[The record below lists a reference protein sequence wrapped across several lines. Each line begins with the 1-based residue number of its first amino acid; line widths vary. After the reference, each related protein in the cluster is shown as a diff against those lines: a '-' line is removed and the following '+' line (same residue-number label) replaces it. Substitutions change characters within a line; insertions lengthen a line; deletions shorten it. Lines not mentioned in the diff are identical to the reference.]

1 MTTRLE
7 ETNVRMKKL
16 SQVFTTCEESFS
28 DTEPHHHDNDDTF
41 QPLVRTTRIV
51 SGKSPLDDV
60 VEKMI
65 QSPDNQLSPSSVPC
79 GSTVSSA
86 QNCLLSPILPPRLNH
101 LLFCPDLYSLQD
113 FSSFYEL
120 MFIPGKLSINV
131 QSCGCGSHS

>member
-1 MTTRLE
+1 MRL
-7 ETNVRMKKL
+7 KKL

-28 DTEPHHHDNDDTF
+28 DTELVPHDTDGENKTF

-51 SGKSPLDDV
+51 SGKNPLDDV

-65 QSPDNQLSPSSVPC
+65 QSPDHQSSSSSVPC

-86 QNCLLSPILPPRLNH
+86 QNCLLSPILPPRLN
-101 LLFCPDLYSLQD
+101 LLHFCPDL
-113 FSSFYEL
+113 SSSRLSTFYEL
-120 MFIPGKLSINV
+120 QATIMFIPGKLSINV

>member
-1 MTTRLE
+1 M
-7 ETNVRMKKL
+7 RMKKL
-16 SQVFTTCEESFS
+16 SDVFTTCEESFS
-28 DTEPHHHDNDDTF
+28 DTEPLHHDNDDTF

-65 QSPDNQLSPSSVPC
+65 QSPDNQS
-79 GSTVSSA
+79 STVSSA
-86 QNCLLSPILPPRLNH
+86 QNSLFSPFLPPRLNL

-120 MFIPGKLSINV
+120 MFIPGILSINV